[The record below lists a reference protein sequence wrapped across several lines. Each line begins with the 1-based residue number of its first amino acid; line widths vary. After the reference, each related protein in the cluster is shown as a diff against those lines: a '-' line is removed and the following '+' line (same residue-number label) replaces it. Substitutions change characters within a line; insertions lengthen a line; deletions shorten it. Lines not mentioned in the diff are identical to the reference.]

1 MGAIIIE
8 YDVYKYMVIKVHT
21 CNYMYTSSSR
31 GFKMFVL
38 HVHLQLNL
46 STQIFLIRPK
56 KICVSADSL
65 EKNMVGRQNFIFLYF
80 AWVIQDKYLTLIVL
94 VLK

>member
-1 MGAIIIE
+1 VMGAIIIE

-56 KICVSADSL
+56 K
-65 EKNMVGRQNFIFLYF
+65 NMCFCWQSWKKYGR
-80 AWVIQDKYLTLIVL
+80 
-94 VLK
+94 

>member
-8 YDVYKYMVIKVHT
+8 YNVYKYMVIKVHT
-21 CNYMYTSSSR
+21 CNYMYTSR
-31 GFKMFVL
+31 RFKMFVL

-56 KICVSADSL
+56 K
-65 EKNMVGRQNFIFLYF
+65 NMCFCGQS
-80 AWVIQDKYLTLIVL
+80 
-94 VLK
+94 